1 MAWIKTIPFEEADGT
16 LRDLMLRQRELYPR
30 EYGTPPPIEA
40 VEALRESIVSS
51 HSLLPQVM
59 YHIFAGYGEMLSPA
73 LPLSRAQHEMIATMV
88 SVTNHCF
95 Y

>member
-1 MAWIKTIPFEEADGT
+1 MAWIKTIPFEEAQGL
-16 LRDLMLRQRELYPR
+16 LRDLMLRQRDLYPQ
-30 EYGTPPPIEA
+30 EYGTPPPIE
-40 VEALRESIVSS
+40 ELRESIVSS

-59 YHIFAGYGEMLSPA
+59 YHIFAGYGELLSPA
-73 LPLSRAQHEMIATMV
+73 LPLSRTQQEMIATMV

>member
-1 MAWIKTIPFEEADGT
+1 MAWIKTIPFEEAQGL
-16 LRDLMLRQRELYPR
+16 LRDLMLRQRDLYPQ
-30 EYGTPPPIEA
+30 EYGTPPPIE
-40 VEALRESIVSS
+40 ELRESIVSS

-59 YHIFAGYGEMLSPA
+59 YHIFAGYGELLSPS
-73 LPLSRAQHEMIATMV
+73 LPLSRTQQEMIATMV

>member
-1 MAWIKTIPFEEADGT
+1 MAWIKTTPFEEAEGL
-16 LRDLMLRQRELYPR
+16 LRELMLRQRELYPR
-30 EYGTPPPIEA
+30 EYGTPPPMAE
-40 VEALRESIVSS
+40 LHESIVAS
-51 HSLLPQVM
+51 HSLLPKVM
-59 YHIFAGYGEMLSPA
+59 YHIFAGYGEMLSPE

>member
-1 MAWIKTIPFEEADGT
+1 MAWIKTIPFEESSAEVQEM
-16 LRDLMLRQRELYPR
+16 MLRQRQLYPA
-30 EYGTPPPIEA
+30 EYGTPPPLE
-40 VEALRESIVSS
+40 ELQESIVSS
-51 HSLLPQVM
+51 HSLIPAAM

-88 SVTNHCF
+88 SVINHCF

>member
-1 MAWIKTIPFEEADGT
+1 MAWIKTTPFEEAEGM

-30 EYGTPPPIEA
+30 EYGTPPPLDE
-40 VEALRESIVSS
+40 LRESIVAS

-59 YHIFAGYGEMLSPA
+59 YHIFAGYGELLSPS
-73 LPLSRAQHEMIATMV
+73 LPLSRARHEMIATMV
-88 SVTNHCF
+88 SVTNQCF

>member
-1 MAWIKTIPFEEADGT
+1 MAWIKTVPFEEADNELMT
-16 LRDLMLRQRELYPR
+16 LMMKQRELYPR
-30 EYGTPPPIEA
+30 EYGTPPPME
-40 VEALRESIVSS
+40 ELKESIVSS
-51 HSLLPQVM
+51 HSLMPPVM
-59 YHIFAGYGEMLSPA
+59 YHIFAAYGEMLSPA

>member
-1 MAWIKTIPFEEADGT
+1 MAWIKTIPFEEAEGP
-16 LRDLMLRQRELYPR
+16 LRDLMHRQRELYPR
-30 EYGTPPPIEA
+30 EYGTPPP
-40 VEALRESIVSS
+40 VEAIEELRESIVSS

-73 LPLSRAQHEMIATMV
+73 LPLSRSQHEMIATMV